1 MANLTGRKTILSRI
15 RRDKKRLMHLQPET
29 GFRESYRIIGD
40 TVITVQDYTS
50 GRHFEDA
57 VSYAFYPVDLHTRI
71 LNKRRIVSLFNAL
84 LFGVMA
90 VSGILAFIQPFSI
103 TTIGLHALTGFL
115 FIGVVAGHIINNSVP
130 LKKYFKN
137 RVALVVGLV
146 VAGSTALFIYQPAP
160 IKKILGLSGN
170 LGPALDLFEM
180 DDKGMTYRYSPDP
193 GYKMLIDLRTGPA
206 FDLKDPPRLAV
217 WLENQSLYHI
227 KTLYVSDSPD
237 NREQLPYWAFKVK
250 GWEKAQEE
258 AKAEN
263 LSLED
268 SVDAISEATANGS
281 FDPAD
286 YILPR
291 EQNSS
296 MPYRV
301 LIEVNQPNDPSSKL
315 EDQPSL
321 VYEVEVDNYD
331 PYTFQLLELVGY
343 PIKEE
348 DSKKEEWY
356 LSYADESI
364 ESAFEI
370 VDSAL
375 LQIDRELDKS
385 FFNQKPSP

>member
-1 MANLTGRKTILSRI
+1 
-15 RRDKKRLMHLQPET
+15 
-29 GFRESYRIIGD
+29 
-40 TVITVQDYTS
+40 
-50 GRHFEDA
+50 
-57 VSYAFYPVDLHTRI
+57 
-71 LNKRRIVSLFNAL
+71 
-84 LFGVMA
+84 MA
-90 VSGILAFIQPFSI
+90 VTGVIAFIQPFSI
-103 TTIGLHALTGFL
+103 EIIGLHALTGFL
-115 FIGVVAGHIINNSVP
+115 FIGVVVGHIFNNSVA
-130 LKKYFKN
+130 LKKYIKSPVVLAVIGTT
-137 RVALVVGLV
+137 VAT
-146 VAGSTALFIYQPAP
+146 TALFYYQPSP

-180 DDKGMTYRYSPDP
+180 DEKGMTYRYTPDP
-193 GYKMLIDLRTGPA
+193 GYKMLVDLRTGPA
-206 FDLKDPPRLAV
+206 FDLKNPPRLAV

-227 KTLYVSDSPD
+227 KTLYVSDTPD

-258 AKAEN
+258 AKAKN

-268 SVDAISEATANGS
+268 SVDAVSEATANGS

-286 YILPR
+286 YILPT
-291 EQNSS
+291 EQNAS

-343 PIKEE
+343 PVMEEKEE
-348 DSKKEEWY
+348 KKEWY

-370 VDSAL
+370 VDSVL
-375 LQIDRELDKS
+375 LQIDRSIEKS
-385 FFNQKPSP
+385 FFNNPPTP

>member
-1 MANLTGRKTILSRI
+1 
-15 RRDKKRLMHLQPET
+15 
-29 GFRESYRIIGD
+29 
-40 TVITVQDYTS
+40 
-50 GRHFEDA
+50 
-57 VSYAFYPVDLHTRI
+57 
-71 LNKRRIVSLFNAL
+71 
-84 LFGVMA
+84 MA
-90 VSGILAFIQPFSI
+90 VTGVIAFIQPFSI
-103 TTIGLHALTGFL
+103 EIIGLHALTGFL
-115 FIGVVAGHIINNSVP
+115 FIGVVVGHIFNNSVA
-130 LKKYFKN
+130 LKKYIKSSVVLAVIGTT
-137 RVALVVGLV
+137 VAT
-146 VAGSTALFIYQPAP
+146 TALFYYQPSP

-170 LGPALDLFEM
+170 LGPAIDLFEM
-180 DDKGMTYRYSPDP
+180 DEKGMTYRYTPDP
-193 GYKMLIDLRTGPA
+193 GYKMLVDLRTGPA
-206 FDLKDPPRLAV
+206 FDLKNPPRLAV

-227 KTLYVSDSPD
+227 KTLYVSDTPD

-258 AKAEN
+258 AKAKN

-268 SVDAISEATANGS
+268 SVDAVSEATANGS

-286 YILPR
+286 YILPT
-291 EQNSS
+291 EQNAS

-343 PIKEE
+343 PVMEEKEE
-348 DSKKEEWY
+348 KEEWY

-370 VDSAL
+370 VDSVL
-375 LQIDRELDKS
+375 LQIDRSIEKS
-385 FFNQKPSP
+385 FFNNPPTP

>member
-1 MANLTGRKTILSRI
+1 
-15 RRDKKRLMHLQPET
+15 
-29 GFRESYRIIGD
+29 
-40 TVITVQDYTS
+40 
-50 GRHFEDA
+50 
-57 VSYAFYPVDLHTRI
+57 
-71 LNKRRIVSLFNAL
+71 
-84 LFGVMA
+84 MA
-90 VSGILAFIQPFSI
+90 VTGVIAFIQPFSI
-103 TTIGLHALTGFL
+103 EIIGLHALTGFL
-115 FIGVVAGHIINNSVP
+115 FIGVVVGHIFNNSVA
-130 LKKYFKN
+130 LKKYIKSPVVLAVIGTT
-137 RVALVVGLV
+137 VAT
-146 VAGSTALFIYQPAP
+146 TALFYYQPTP

-180 DDKGMTYRYSPDP
+180 DEKGMTYRYTPDP
-193 GYKMLIDLRTGPA
+193 GYKMLVDLRTGPA
-206 FDLKDPPRLAV
+206 FDLKNPPRLAV

-227 KTLYVSDSPD
+227 KTLYVSDTPD

-258 AKAEN
+258 AKAKN

-268 SVDAISEATANGS
+268 SVDAVSEATANGS

-286 YILPR
+286 YILPT
-291 EQNSS
+291 EQNAS

-343 PIKEE
+343 PVMEEKEE
-348 DSKKEEWY
+348 KKEWY

-370 VDSAL
+370 VDSVL
-375 LQIDRELDKS
+375 LQIDRSIEKS
-385 FFNQKPSP
+385 FFNNPPTP

>member
-1 MANLTGRKTILSRI
+1 
-15 RRDKKRLMHLQPET
+15 
-29 GFRESYRIIGD
+29 
-40 TVITVQDYTS
+40 
-50 GRHFEDA
+50 
-57 VSYAFYPVDLHTRI
+57 
-71 LNKRRIVSLFNAL
+71 
-84 LFGVMA
+84 MA
-90 VSGILAFIQPFSI
+90 VTGVIAFIQPFSI
-103 TTIGLHALTGFL
+103 EIIGLHALTGFL
-115 FIGVVAGHIINNSVP
+115 FIGVVVGHIFNNSVA
-130 LKKYFKN
+130 LKKYIKSPVVLAVIGTT
-137 RVALVVGLV
+137 VAT
-146 VAGSTALFIYQPAP
+146 TALFYYQPTP

-170 LGPALDLFEM
+170 LGPAIDLFEM
-180 DDKGMTYRYSPDP
+180 DEKGMTYRYTPDP
-193 GYKMLIDLRTGPA
+193 GYKMLVDLRTGPA
-206 FDLKDPPRLAV
+206 FDLKNPPRLAV

-227 KTLYVSDSPD
+227 KTLYVSDTPD

-258 AKAEN
+258 AKAKN

-268 SVDAISEATANGS
+268 SVDAVSEATANGS

-286 YILPR
+286 YILPT
-291 EQNSS
+291 EQNAS

-343 PIKEE
+343 PVLEEKEE
-348 DSKKEEWY
+348 KEEWY

-370 VDSAL
+370 VDSVL
-375 LQIDRELDKS
+375 LQIDRSIEKS
-385 FFNQKPSP
+385 FFNNPPTP

>member
-1 MANLTGRKTILSRI
+1 M
-15 RRDKKRLMHLQPET
+15 
-29 GFRESYRIIGD
+29 
-40 TVITVQDYTS
+40 
-50 GRHFEDA
+50 
-57 VSYAFYPVDLHTRI
+57 
-71 LNKRRIVSLFNAL
+71 KRRQLVSLFNAI

-90 VSGILAFIQPFSI
+90 VTGVIAFIQPFSI
-103 TTIGLHALTGFL
+103 EIIGLHALTGFL
-115 FIGVVAGHIINNSVP
+115 FIGVVVGHIFNNSVA
-130 LKKYFKN
+130 LKKYIKSPVVLAVIGTT
-137 RVALVVGLV
+137 VAT
-146 VAGSTALFIYQPAP
+146 TALFYYQPSP

-180 DDKGMTYRYSPDP
+180 DEKGMTYRYTPDP
-193 GYKMLIDLRTGPA
+193 GYKMLVDLRTGPA
-206 FDLKDPPRLAV
+206 FDLKNPPRLAV

-227 KTLYVSDSPD
+227 KTLYVSDTPD

-250 GWEKAQEE
+250 SWEKAQEE
-258 AKAEN
+258 AKAKN

-268 SVDAISEATANGS
+268 SVDAVSEATANGS

-286 YILPR
+286 YILPT
-291 EQNSS
+291 EQNAS

-343 PIKEE
+343 PALEEKEE
-348 DSKKEEWY
+348 KEEWY

-370 VDSAL
+370 VDSVL
-375 LQIDRELDKS
+375 LQIDRSIEKS
-385 FFNQKPSP
+385 FFNNPPAP

>member
-1 MANLTGRKTILSRI
+1 
-15 RRDKKRLMHLQPET
+15 
-29 GFRESYRIIGD
+29 
-40 TVITVQDYTS
+40 
-50 GRHFEDA
+50 
-57 VSYAFYPVDLHTRI
+57 
-71 LNKRRIVSLFNAL
+71 
-84 LFGVMA
+84 MA
-90 VSGILAFIQPFSI
+90 VTGVIAFIQPFSI
-103 TTIGLHALTGFL
+103 EIIGLHALTGFL
-115 FIGVVAGHIINNSVP
+115 FIGVVVGHIFNNSVA
-130 LKKYFKN
+130 LKKYIKSPVVLAVIGTT
-137 RVALVVGLV
+137 VAT
-146 VAGSTALFIYQPAP
+146 TALFYYQPTP

-180 DDKGMTYRYSPDP
+180 DEKGMTYRYTPDP
-193 GYKMLIDLRTGPA
+193 GYKMLVDLRTGPA
-206 FDLKDPPRLAV
+206 FDLKNPPRLAV

-227 KTLYVSDSPD
+227 KTLYVSDTPD

-258 AKAEN
+258 AKAKN

-268 SVDAISEATANGS
+268 SVDAVSEATANGS

-286 YILPR
+286 YILPT
-291 EQNSS
+291 EQNAS

-343 PIKEE
+343 PVMEEKEE
-348 DSKKEEWY
+348 KEEWY

-370 VDSAL
+370 VDSVL
-375 LQIDRELDKS
+375 LQIDRSIEKS
-385 FFNQKPSP
+385 FFNNPPTP